1 MNLESPKV
9 TVQKSSKE
17 MFDYLSKIE
26 NFENIMPENIEKFE
40 ADENSFLFALRGM
53 PEIKLKLQEQEAPKK
68 LVLGSVSDKFP
79 FTLTAN
85 IEEKSENS
93 SDVQLLFMLA
103 CSDSIFDIN
112 KEPNN
117 GRGPVDFAVSFGR
130 KDKTDR
136 KSVV

>member
-17 MFDYLSKIE
+17 VFDYLSKIE
-26 NFENIMPENIEKFE
+26 NFEHIMPENIEKFE
-40 ADENSFLFALRGM
+40 ADENSFLFALKGM

-85 IEEKSENS
+85 IEEKSDNS
-93 SDVQLLFMLA
+93 SNVQLLFDGKFNPMVAMMVKGPLQK
-103 CSDSIFDIN
+103 FIN
-112 KEPNN
+112 TLISNIENK
-117 GRGPVDFAVSFGR
+117 
-130 KDKTDR
+130 
-136 KSVV
+136 